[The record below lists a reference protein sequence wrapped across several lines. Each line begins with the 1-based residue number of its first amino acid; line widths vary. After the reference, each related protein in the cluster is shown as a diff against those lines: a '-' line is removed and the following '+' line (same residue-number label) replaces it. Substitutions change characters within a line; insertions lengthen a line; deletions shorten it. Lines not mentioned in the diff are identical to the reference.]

1 MQNFNPLSH
10 LRSTQALRATMSDN
24 PYHNQHIA
32 EFTACMDDAL
42 TAMNQNNLSVFTAML
57 ERIEALEKRVEQLE
71 QAKIQSPEVE
81 GVVKLNEKSVKDVK
95 KKLMNLFRW

>member
-42 TAMNQNNLSVFTAML
+42 TAMNQNNFSVFTAML
-57 ERIEALEKRVEQLE
+57 ERIDALEKRVEQLE
-71 QAKIQSPEVE
+71 QAKMQPPEIDA
-81 GVVKLNEKSVKDVK
+81 VVKLNEKSLKDVK
-95 KKLMNLFRW
+95 RNL

>member
-1 MQNFNPLSH
+1 MQNYNPLSH
-10 LRSTQALRATMSDN
+10 LRSTQALRATMGDN

-42 TAMNQNNLSVFTAML
+42 TVMNQNNLSVFTAML

-71 QAKIQSPEVE
+71 QAKTQPTEIDA
-81 GVVKLNEKSVKDVK
+81 VVKLNKKSAKDVK
-95 KKLMNLFRW
+95 KKIMNLLRW

>member
-1 MQNFNPLSH
+1 MGS
-10 LRSTQALRATMSDN
+10 N

-32 EFTACMDDAL
+32 EFTACMDEAM

-71 QAKIQSPEVE
+71 QAKI
-81 GVVKLNEKSVKDVK
+81 
-95 KKLMNLFRW
+95 

>member
-10 LRSTQALRATMSDN
+10 LRATQALRATMGSN

-32 EFTACMDDAL
+32 EFTACMDEAM

-71 QAKIQSPEVE
+71 QAKTQPTEIDAI
-81 GVVKLNEKSVKDVK
+81 VKLNEKSLKDVK

>member
-10 LRSTQALRATMSDN
+10 LRATQALRATMGSN

-32 EFTACMDDAL
+32 EFTACMDEAM

-57 ERIEALEKRVEQLE
+57 ERIEALEKRIDQLE
-71 QAKIQSPEVE
+71 QAKIQPPEVE
-81 GVVKLNEKSVKDVK
+81 AVVKLNEKSVKDVK

>member
-1 MQNFNPLSH
+1 
-10 LRSTQALRATMSDN
+10 
-24 PYHNQHIA
+24 
-32 EFTACMDDAL
+32 MDEAM

-71 QAKIQSPEVE
+71 QAKTQPTEIDA
-81 GVVKLNEKSVKDVK
+81 VVKLNEKSLKDVK

>member
-1 MQNFNPLSH
+1 MFGNDPFSH
-10 LRSTQALRATMSDN
+10 LRATQNLRATMGDN

-32 EFTACMDDAL
+32 EFTACMDEAM

-71 QAKIQSPEVE
+71 QAKTQPTEIDA
-81 GVVKLNEKSVKDVK
+81 VVKLNEKSLKDVK